1 MRFGSSENVKFLFM
15 ATWIKFSVYQ
25 CSLNQTVSPSPIN
38 KQCGVR
44 PQSDPV
50 LVLEL
55 YFPIQNIL
63 IILSTV
69 EVLDHN
75 NICGIPLIILVT

>member
-1 MRFGSSENVKFLFM
+1 MRFGSSENVKFLLM
-15 ATWIKFSVYQ
+15 VTWIKFSVYQ

-55 YFPIQNIL
+55 YFPSKIFLLFFQLLKYWIT
-63 IILSTV
+63 IMSV
-69 EVLDHN
+69 EFH
-75 NICGIPLIILVT
+75 